1 MKRNILTTL
10 TLLMLMIAPLLLTAQ
25 TATPPPD
32 PGSGYTDGDPDATP
46 IPFDGGLTLLIA
58 GGLVYGL
65 KKSRE
70 KNSNKA

>member
-10 TLLMLMIAPLLLTAQ
+10 TLLMLLIAPLLLTAQ
-25 TATPPPD
+25 TLPD
-32 PGSGYTDGDPDATP
+32 PGGGYTGGDPDATP
-46 IPFDGGLTLLIA
+46 VPFDGGLTLLIA

-70 KNSNKA
+70 KNSNKG